1 MKFYGLFSV
10 VGRIPGRCS
19 GISAVEAPS
28 LPHRDYKYTKFSKK
42 TSIPALSPPKK
53 HPSRPQRRLPTGRK
67 LRSTPSPSSRDHPA
81 AACGARP
88 APANETTRPQPAEHA
103 AAQADERAS
112 ITTGHSPFRIGTLRP
127 LRPAAY
133 RNPAPEITRPQPAEH
148 TQPQLTKPPGRSLRS
163 TPSPSQRSLPAAACG
178 ARRGASRRAGLRR
191 GRLRPARL
199 LGVAPLP
206 SRDTGRHPASDPT
219 APQHSLPTPSIP
231 RRPTP
236 PPLPVP
242 QHPCTPFPATRP
254 AARHG
259 TTPPSDPPQPRPPAA
274 RLLFSA
280 RRAPRHTGPP
290 RKTPGT
296 PHPATGH
303 PTTRRS
309 RCRSAERHRPVSLPK
324 GASGN
329 RRQRQPGRR
338 PARAFHSDAFRHPPA
353 PSAAFRYRPTTAS
366 SSSTVT
372 GSRRSPSMRHPS
384 SVTSRSSS
392 MRMPP
397 KSR

>member
-10 VGRIPGRCS
+10 VGRISGQCS

-42 TSIPALSPPKK
+42 TSIAALSPPKK
-53 HPSRPQRRLPTGRK
+53 HPSRPQRRPPTGRS
-67 LRSTPSPSSRDHPA
+67 LRSTPRRKPTSGPPSLPDI
-81 AACGARP
+81 RP
-88 APANETTRPQPAEHA
+88 FGSEPSGPS
-103 AAQADERAS
+103 D
-112 ITTGHSPFRIGTLRP
+112 
-127 LRPAAY
+127 
-133 RNPAPEITRPQPAEH
+133 
-148 TQPQLTKPPGRSLRS
+148 PQLIESQLPRSPGRSLRS

-178 ARRGASRRAGLRR
+178 ARPAPAPETTRPQPAEHAQPQLTKPPGRSLRSTPRRKPTSGPPPGEAAARATPKSR
-191 GRLRPARL
+191 
-199 LGVAPLP
+199 
-206 SRDTGRHPASDPT
+206 
-219 APQHSLPTPSIP
+219 TPSIQRHHPTPGLRSYRSAAFP

-280 RRAPRHTGPP
+280 RRTPRHTGPP
-290 RKTPGT
+290 AK
-296 PHPATGH
+296 
-303 PTTRRS
+303 
-309 RCRSAERHRPVSLPK
+309 
-324 GASGN
+324 
-329 RRQRQPGRR
+329 R
-338 PARAFHSDAFRHPPA
+338 PAHRIPLHVTPRHDEAGAAPQSDTGPYPFRKALPA

>member
-1 MKFYGLFSV
+1 MVCFRSSV
-10 VGRIPGRCS
+10 GSRGN
-19 GISAVEAPS
+19 AP
-28 LPHRDYKYTKFSKK
+28 
-42 TSIPALSPPKK
+42 ASPPSK
-53 HPSRPQRRLPTGRK
+53 PRR
-67 LRSTPSPSSRDHPA
+67 
-81 AACGARP
+81 
-88 APANETTRPQPAEHA
+88 
-103 AAQADERAS
+103 
-112 ITTGHSPFRIGTLRP
+112 FRIATINIRNFRKKQASPRFPRRKNTLPDPNGAHR
-127 LRPAAY
+127 
-133 RNPAPEITRPQPAEH
+133 
-148 TQPQLTKPPGRSLRS
+148 
-163 TPSPSQRSLPAAACG
+163 PAAACG
-178 ARRGASRRAGLRR
+178 ARRGASRRAGLHHYRTFAPSDR
-191 GRLRPARL
+191 NPPAPPTRSL
-199 LGVAPLP
+199 SKAS
-206 SRDTGRHPASDPT
+206 SRDHPAAACGAHPAPANEASRPQPAEHAQPQLTKPPGRSLRSTPRRKPT
-219 APQHSLPTPSIP
+219 SGPPPGEAAARATPKSRTPSIQRHHPTPGLRSYRSAAFP

-280 RRAPRHTGPP
+280 RRTPRHTGPP
-290 RKTPGT
+290 AK
-296 PHPATGH
+296 
-303 PTTRRS
+303 
-309 RCRSAERHRPVSLPK
+309 
-324 GASGN
+324 
-329 RRQRQPGRR
+329 R
-338 PARAFHSDAFRHPPA
+338 PAHRIPLHVTPRHDEAGAAPQSDTGPYPFRKALPA